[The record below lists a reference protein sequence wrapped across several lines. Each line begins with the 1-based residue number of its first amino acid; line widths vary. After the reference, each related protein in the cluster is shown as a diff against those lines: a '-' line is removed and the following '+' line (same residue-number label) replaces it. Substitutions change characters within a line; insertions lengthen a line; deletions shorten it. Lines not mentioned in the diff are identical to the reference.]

1 MTLKERMKNNYTVM
15 SENVH
20 KMARKD
26 KRRNG
31 TLIKDD

>member
-1 MTLKERMKNNYTVM
+1 MFKTSEYLSYTVT

-31 TLIKDD
+31 TA